1 MDESIAPVASP
12 TAPPSPTTPV
22 NPNQNFLSS
31 DSFLK
36 ILAAELQYQDPL
48 EPQSNSE
55 FVSQM
60 ASFSGLDYQERIV
73 DGIEALSLSSSLT
86 QGAAL
91 IGTTVTFSGTDGA
104 TSGTVERLTVSDG
117 AVTLVVDGREVPL
130 GDVTAV
136 GP

>member
-12 TAPPSPTTPV
+12 TAPPSPATPV
-22 NPNQNFLSS
+22 NPNQDFLSS

-60 ASFSGLDYQERIV
+60 ASFSALDYQERIV
-73 DGIEALSLSSSLT
+73 DGIEARASHR
-86 QGAAL
+86 A
-91 IGTTVTFSGTDGA
+91 
-104 TSGTVERLTVSDG
+104 
-117 AVTLVVDGREVPL
+117 
-130 GDVTAV
+130 
-136 GP
+136 